1 MIIGDVLSQLVNK
14 ERIAFFLLRR
24 SRMAGSQSGYSDGV
38 KLNGVPTLNVII
50 LKFTGEV
57 VVIFSPLKI
66 IHIFYQL
73 FFILL
78 LLYNGR

>member
-1 MIIGDVLSQLVNK
+1 
-14 ERIAFFLLRR
+14 
-24 SRMAGSQSGYSDGV
+24 MAGSHSGYSEGTR
-38 KLNGVPTLNVII
+38 LNGVPTLNVII

-73 FFILL
+73 FFFQRKILDVIL
-78 LLYNGR
+78 TVINLRIFWSLEVLVV